1 MFFGFLFYKDEPI
14 DFVDDRLENEKT
26 DVRMTIEVYCIPVTL
41 GDTS

>member
-1 MFFGFLFYKDEPI
+1 MFFGLLFYKDEPI
-14 DFVDDRLENEKT
+14 DFVDDRLEIEKI

>member
-1 MFFGFLFYKDEPI
+1 MFCGFLFYKDEPI
-14 DFVDDRLENEKT
+14 DFVDDRLEIEKT